1 MYQKSEEPDI
11 IFETDSVFV
20 ADIVKKTVA
29 TGSIIPR
36 KEVELKSQ
44 VSGVVEKLYVEAG
57 VNVKV
62 GDLIAKIRIIP
73 NVVALNN
80 AQAQVE
86 TARINFANAEKEVN
100 RQKDLFEEKVISDFE
115 YNQFVLDY
123 TLMKQQLEATENNL
137 ELIREGASKNLEM
150 YQTW

>member
-123 TLMKQQLEATENNL
+123 RKRLAGVAGCL
-137 ELIREGASKNLEM
+137 
-150 YQTW
+150 